1 AGGATTYLQA
11 RKTLQVLKKKMK
23 FDEEKVGVEIVY
35 QALGEPLRM
44 LAQNSGMEPGVVLY
58 QIEQQNDPDY
68 GFDAVN
74 RDFGS
79 MFKKGIV
86 DPAKVIRT
94 AVQNAESIAAAILTT
109 EALVADLPEK
119 KEDPMPGAGG
129 GMPGMRGMGGMY

>member
-1 AGGATTYLQA
+1 
-11 RKTLQVLKKKMK
+11 
-23 FDEEKVGVEIVY
+23 VEIVY
-35 QALGEPLRM
+35 NSLAEPIRM
-44 LAQNSGMEPGVVLY
+44 LAQNSGMEPGTVMY
-58 QIEQQNDPDY
+58 QIEQKNNPDY

-109 EALVADLPEK
+109 EALVADKPEEK
-119 KEDPMPGAGG
+119 AEPAPGGG
-129 GMPGMRGMGGMY
+129 GMPGMGGMGGMY